1 MLIFQLMCM
10 TVVLAVMKSVMQDV
24 QKVSV
29 ELQVTVIQTVSAL
42 QQMISLLVSEI
53 LFSFLALSV
62 TPGYQTVHQREM
74 FGDHTV
80 YLLDAYSDALSTVA
94 FYNLSFLVY

>member
-1 MLIFQLMCM
+1 MCM

-29 ELQVTVIQTVSAL
+29 ELQVTVIQTVSAV

-74 FGDHTV
+74 C
-80 YLLDAYSDALSTVA
+80 
-94 FYNLSFLVY
+94 LVITQCTC